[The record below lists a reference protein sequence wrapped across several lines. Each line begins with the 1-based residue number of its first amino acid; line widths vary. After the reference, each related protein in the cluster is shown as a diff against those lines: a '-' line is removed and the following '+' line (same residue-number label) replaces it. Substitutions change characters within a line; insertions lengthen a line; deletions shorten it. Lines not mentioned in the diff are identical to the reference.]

1 MLIIKYFND
10 AYESYINGIDS
21 NIFINNFIDKCIN
34 IINSDKIS
42 NYKLS
47 TVPFINARELKFNNT
62 NVGYFIANFSNI
74 LTFEEESMYNL
85 FLSYLSL
92 LIYNS
97 KHYQINVNNSSTLSK
112 NLMNSLNT
120 NILITDEN
128 FLISYLNDSAKIF
141 LKRIND
147 IDKEDYINLSIF
159 YFLPHL
165 RTTINDKIM
174 KNKRIKLIIDTNK
187 IQIIINS
194 IEYLNSIYNIFTFTI
209 IENVQPNITNNIAFL
224 SHELRNPLQTINLA
238 SSLLNRLYTNKIDSD
253 DSKKKYIKMILQSSE
268 IMKKIINDVLDLNK
282 IISNEMNLNIL
293 NIQIRDFIM
302 ELISEIS
309 ELYKNNKNIQ
319 INFSITNDV
328 PVSLFTDSTRLKQII
343 LNLILNSIKYSKKS
357 QQNIIELNLK
367 YFASFIL
374 FEISDNGI
382 GIREEEI
389 SKLFKCYGQT
399 NDSADRNDSNGL
411 GLFISQ
417 KLANLLGG
425 EIIIQSK
432 YGEGS
437 TFTLKHPVK
446 LGYNFNINNIF
457 NPIINL
463 NKKILIV
470 DDVENNGILLK
481 TILQNMSLKYNCNI
495 IIEVVTSG
503 EAAINLC
510 KINMYDIIFMDI
522 NMETID
528 GYSATKIIRDSGYS
542 NIVIA
547 TTGDDLTQLVKNNYV
562 YFDEILLK
570 PFDDTQIL
578 NILSKFN

>member
-21 NIFINNFIDKCIN
+21 NIFINNFIDKCIS
-34 IINSDKIS
+34 IINSKKINYYSLS
-42 NYKLS
+42 N
-47 TVPFINARELKFNNT
+47 TPFINARELKFNNT
-62 NVGYFIANFSNI
+62 IVGYFIANFTNV
-74 LTFEEESMYNL
+74 LTYEEESIYNM

-92 LIYNS
+92 LVYNT
-97 KHYQINVNNSSTLSK
+97 KHYEINVTNSSTLAK
-112 NLMNSLNT
+112 NLMNSLNI

-128 FLISYLNDSAKIF
+128 FLISYLNDSAKTF
-141 LKRIND
+141 LKGIND
-147 IDKEDYINLSIF
+147 IGKDDYINLSIF

-165 RTTINDKIM
+165 QNSINNKIM
-174 KNKRIKLIIDTNK
+174 KNKKIKLNIDTIK
-187 IQIIINS
+187 IQIMINS

-209 IENVQPNITNNIAFL
+209 IENVEPNTTNNIALL

-238 SSLLNRLYTNKIDSD
+238 SSLLNKLDLTSD
-253 DSKKKYIKMILQSSE
+253 NQQKYIRMILQSSE
-268 IMKKIINDVLDLNK
+268 TMKKIINDILDLNK
-282 IISNEMNLNIL
+282 IISNEMNLNII
-293 NIQIRDFIM
+293 NIQIKDFII

-319 INFSITNDV
+319 INFSISNDV
-328 PVSLFTDSTRLKQII
+328 PISLFTDNIRLKQII
-343 LNLILNSIKYSKKS
+343 INLILNSIKYSKKS
-357 QQNIIELNLK
+357 QRNFIELNLK
-367 YFASFIL
+367 YIPSFIL

-389 SKLFKCYGQT
+389 SKLFNCYGQT
-399 NDSADRNDSNGL
+399 NDSLERNDSNGL

-417 KLANLLGG
+417 KIANLLGG
-425 EIIIQSK
+425 EITIKSK

-437 TFTLKHPVK
+437 TFTLKHPIK
-446 LGYNFNINNIF
+446 LGYNFDINNIF

-481 TILQNMSLKYNCNI
+481 TILQNMSLKYKCNI
-495 IIEVVTSG
+495 NIEVVTSG
-503 EAAINLC
+503 EAGIRLC
-510 KINMYDIIFMDI
+510 KINLYDIIFMDI

-528 GYSATKIIRDSGYS
+528 GYSATKIIRDNGYS

-547 TTGDDLTQLVKNNYV
+547 TTGNENTQLVKNNYV
-562 YFDEILLK
+562 YFDGILIK

>member
-1 MLIIKYFND
+1 MIIIKYFND

-21 NIFINNFIDKCIN
+21 NIFINNFIDKCIS
-34 IINSDKIS
+34 IINSKKII
-42 NYKLS
+42 NYSLS
-47 TVPFINARELKFNNT
+47 TVPFINARELKFNST
-62 NVGYFIANFSNI
+62 IVGYFIANFNNI
-74 LTFEEESMYNL
+74 LTPDEENL
-85 FLSYLSL
+85 YCMFLSYLSL
-92 LIYNS
+92 LVYNTN
-97 KHYQINVNNSSTLSK
+97 HYQINIKNSSTLAK
-112 NLMNSLNT
+112 NLMNSLNI

-128 FLISYLNDSAKIF
+128 FVISYLNDSAKIF
-141 LKRIND
+141 LKGIND

-159 YFLPHL
+159 YFLPHIQNL
-165 RTTINDKIM
+165 ISNKIM
-174 KNKRIKLIIDTNK
+174 KNKKIKINIDTSK

-209 IENVQPNITNNIAFL
+209 IENVEPNITNNIAFL

-238 SSLLNRLYTNKIDSD
+238 SMLLNKTDLTPDNQQ
-253 DSKKKYIKMILQSSE
+253 KYIRMILQSSE
-268 IMKKIINDVLDLNK
+268 IMKKIINDILDLNK

-293 NIQIRDFIM
+293 NIQIKDFIT
-302 ELISEIS
+302 ELINDIS
-309 ELYKNNKNIQ
+309 ELYKNNKNIE
-319 INFSITNDV
+319 ILFTVSNDV
-328 PVSLFTDSTRLKQII
+328 PESLFTDSIRLKQII
-343 LNLILNSIKYSKKS
+343 VNLILNSIKYSKKS
-357 QQNIIELNLK
+357 RRNIIELNLK
-367 YFASFIL
+367 YSTPFVL

-389 SKLFKCYGQT
+389 SKLFNCYGQT
-399 NDSADRNDSNGL
+399 NDSIERNDSNGL

-425 EIIIQSK
+425 EIIISSK

-437 TFTLKHPVK
+437 TFTLKLPVK

-481 TILQNMSLKYNCNI
+481 IILHNMSLKYNCNI
-495 IIEVVTSG
+495 IIEVVTNG

-528 GYSATKIIRDSGYS
+528 GYSATKIIRDNNYS

-547 TTGDDLTQLVKNNYV
+547 TTGNENTQLIINNYV
-562 YFDEILLK
+562 YFDGVLIK

>member
-1 MLIIKYFND
+1 MIIIKYFND

-21 NIFINNFIDKCIN
+21 NIFINNFIDKCIS
-34 IINSDKIS
+34 IINSKKII
-42 NYKLS
+42 NYSLS
-47 TVPFINARELKFNNT
+47 IVPYVNARELKFNST
-62 NVGYFIANFSNI
+62 IVGYFIANFNNI
-74 LTFEEESMYNL
+74 LTPDEETLYSM

-92 LIYNS
+92 LVYNTN
-97 KHYQINVNNSSTLSK
+97 HYQINVKNSSTLAK

-128 FLISYLNDSAKIF
+128 FVISYLNDSAKIF
-141 LKRIND
+141 LKGIND
-147 IDKEDYINLSIF
+147 IDKDDYINLSIF
-159 YFLPHL
+159 YFLPHIQNL
-165 RTTINDKIM
+165 ISNKIM
-174 KNKRIKLIIDTNK
+174 KNKKIKINIDTNK

-209 IENVQPNITNNIAFL
+209 IENVEPNITNNIAFL

-238 SSLLNRLYTNKIDSD
+238 SMLLNKTDLTPDNQQ
-253 DSKKKYIKMILQSSE
+253 KYIRMILQSSE
-268 IMKKIINDVLDLNK
+268 IMKKIINDILDLNK

-293 NIQIRDFIM
+293 NIEIKEFIT
-302 ELISEIS
+302 ELINDIS
-309 ELYKNNKNIQ
+309 ELYKNNKNIE
-319 INFSITNDV
+319 ILFTVSNDV
-328 PVSLFTDSTRLKQII
+328 PESLFTDSIRLKQII
-343 LNLILNSIKYSKKS
+343 VNLILNSIKYSKKS
-357 QQNIIELNLK
+357 RRNIIELNLK
-367 YFASFIL
+367 YSTPFVL

-382 GIREEEI
+382 GIREDEI
-389 SKLFKCYGQT
+389 SKLFNCYGQT
-399 NDSADRNDSNGL
+399 NDSIERNDSNGL

-425 EIIIQSK
+425 EIIISSK

-437 TFTLKHPVK
+437 TFTLKLPVK

-481 TILQNMSLKYNCNI
+481 TILHNMSLKYNCNI
-495 IIEVVTSG
+495 IIEVVTNG

-528 GYSATKIIRDSGYS
+528 GYSATKIIRDNNYS

-547 TTGDDLTQLVKNNYV
+547 TTGNENTQLIKNNYV
-562 YFDEILLK
+562 YFDGVLLK